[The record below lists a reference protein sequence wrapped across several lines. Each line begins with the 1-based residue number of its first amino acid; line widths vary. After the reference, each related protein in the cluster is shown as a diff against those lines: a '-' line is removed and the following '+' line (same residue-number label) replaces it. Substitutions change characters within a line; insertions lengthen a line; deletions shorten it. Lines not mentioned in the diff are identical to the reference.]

1 MKTQPTLLAVLLA
14 AIFAA
19 APLATPT
26 TVLAADAPA
35 MQAKEGWYKALVDF
49 EFMKQQVEIPP
60 KKGVVIIDSRPDT
73 RKFDPGHIPGAI
85 NIPDSKFDKLTDRL
99 PADKATLLV
108 FYCEGVDCMLSHQ
121 SAAKAEKL
129 GYSNIKVYPAGYPEW
144 AAKGMLTAVSGAWIK
159 KQLDEKAALTVIDAR
174 PARVFDKG
182 AIAGAINVPDSA
194 FDKHVDKLP
203 ADKAAA
209 IVVYCGGLECV
220 LSNNVAEKLKKLGY
234 SNVKTYPEGYPEW
247 SKLYGSAP
255 AKVAVEAGKEKGS
268 ISVASFER
276 LLKENPA
283 GILVVDVRDAKEFA
297 KGSVAGAV
305 NIPINQLEKQVDSL
319 PKDKPTVFIC
329 GTGARAGEAY
339 DMIKLLK
346 ADLPVYFLD
355 AELKFQGDG
364 KYTVKPN

>member
-1 MKTQPTLLAVLLA
+1 MKTQPTLLAALLA
-14 AIFAA
+14 AVFAA
-19 APLATPT
+19 APIYPT
-26 TVLAADAPA
+26 ISLAADAPA
-35 MQAKEGWYKALVDF
+35 MQAKEGWYKNLVDF

-60 KKGVVIIDSRPDT
+60 KKGVAIIDSRPDT

-99 PADKATLLV
+99 PADKATLLI
-108 FYCEGVDCMLSHQ
+108 FYCEGTDCMLSHQ

-144 AAKGMLTAVSGAWIK
+144 AAKGMLTAVSGAFIK

-182 AIAGAINVPDSA
+182 AIPGAINVPDSA
-194 FDKHVDKLP
+194 FDKNLDKLP
-203 ADKAAA
+203 ADKKAA

-220 LSNNVAEKLKKLGY
+220 LSNNVADKLIKLGY

-247 SKLYGSAP
+247 SKVYASAP

-268 ISVASFER
+268 ISLASFER
-276 LLKENPA
+276 ILKENPA
-283 GILVVDVRDAKEFA
+283 GMMIVDVRDAKEFA
-297 KGSVAGAV
+297 KGSLPGAV
-305 NIPINQLEKQVDSL
+305 NIPIGQLEKQVDSL

>member
-14 AIFAA
+14 AAFAA
-19 APLATPT
+19 APIYPT
-26 TVLAADAPA
+26 AALAADAPA
-35 MQAKEGWYKALVDF
+35 IQAKEGWYKNLVDF

-85 NIPDSKFDKLTDRL
+85 NIPDSKFDKMVDRL
-99 PADKATLLV
+99 PADKNTLLI
-108 FYCEGVDCMLSHQ
+108 FYCEGVDCTLSHQ

-129 GYSNIKVYPAGYPEW
+129 GYTNIKVYPAGYPEW
-144 AAKGMLTAVSGAWIK
+144 VAKGMQTSVSGAWLK
-159 KQLDEKAALTVIDAR
+159 KQLDEKAPLTVIDAR
-174 PARVFDKG
+174 PARVFEKG
-182 AIAGAINVPDSA
+182 AIPGAINVPDSA
-194 FDKHVDKLP
+194 FDKNLDKLP
-203 ADKAAA
+203 ADKKAA

-220 LSNNVAEKLKKLGY
+220 LSNNVADKLIKLGY

-247 SKLYGSAP
+247 SKLYASAP
-255 AKVAVEAGKEKGS
+255 AKVAVEPGKEKGS
-268 ISVASFER
+268 ISLASFER

-283 GILVVDVRDAKEFA
+283 GMLIVDVRDAKEFA
-297 KGSVAGAV
+297 KGSLPGAV
-305 NIPINQLEKQVDSL
+305 NIPIGQLEKQVDSL

-346 ADLPVYFLD
+346 AELPVHFLD